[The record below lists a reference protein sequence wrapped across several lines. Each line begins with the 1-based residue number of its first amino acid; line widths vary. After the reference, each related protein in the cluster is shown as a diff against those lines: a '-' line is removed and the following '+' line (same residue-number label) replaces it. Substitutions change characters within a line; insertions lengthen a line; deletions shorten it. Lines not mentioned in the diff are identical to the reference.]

1 MAALPPLS
9 GLVVCV
15 DVRTDGVDASD
26 AVKRKLKDLGAS
38 CQQTPGRRC
47 THLAPP
53 SSPPTALETMAE
65 EPRPLSPSL
74 HDTPDEPSL
83 ELSATAADEDVAR
96 VSDALEGTPS
106 STPPLLALPSSSS
119 DLASGKGAK
128 LLLSRK
134 RPPTTPSEPVVDQA
148 LNDHPT
154 ESIAVKD
161 ESPAELAT
169 PKESA
174 STITAARQ
182 DDKDKQATPPA
193 VNDDTQSRSPAK
205 DDVHDKKKANDTNE
219 SDAQEQHEQDNHSQN
234 DGADKLEASKTA
246 ADEDPSAVA
255 ASTDPQPSS
264 QPQAQGEE
272 KTEGTADDQSSS
284 DGAAVTPATTTTTK
298 PRSSK
303 KAKTSATKSKELS
316 VEGAGIGATGEP
328 QTKRGKKSPVIKAGA
343 DASTKAS
350 KARVLANSTKA
361 NARRDLEA
369 ADQAPASKR
378 AAIQPVAANE
388 TSDQEDSEATLT
400 PVTRRAAIHSIVL
413 SGLTDDECDIASA
426 VLRQLRSSHLYVIA
440 SQVSETTTHVVSSG
454 RRTLKVLQGAA
465 AGCWLVSFD
474 WIEASAVANKWLDER
489 DFELRDQFPRAAV
502 LREGSRLL
510 KNQRVFVAP
519 DVSPSRKDVLRMV
532 TAQGAH
538 VVPERDDADLVLDN
552 DANAATSK
560 TGTAS
565 VQHHNVLDSFLQ
577 PGPRLF
583 ATPKRPHQSSAARR
597 SSSRPTDLAQPDR
610 ELNSSA

>member
-1 MAALPPLS
+1 
-9 GLVVCV
+9 
-15 DVRTDGVDASD
+15 
-26 AVKRKLKDLGAS
+26 
-38 CQQTPGRRC
+38 
-47 THLAPP
+47 
-53 SSPPTALETMAE
+53 MAE

-74 HDTPDEPSL
+74 HDTPDEPSLEPSL

-134 RPPTTPSEPVVDQA
+134 RPPTTPSEPAVDQA

-154 ESIAVKD
+154 ESTAVKD

-174 STITAARQ
+174 STEAAAHQ
-182 DDKDKQATPPA
+182 DDKHKQATPPA
-193 VNDDTQSRSPAK
+193 VNDDTQSGPPAK

-219 SDAQEQHEQDNHSQN
+219 SDAQEQDDHSQK
-234 DGADKLEASKTA
+234 DGANKLEASKTA

-272 KTEGTADDQSSS
+272 ETEGTADNQSLAPSIHTDKASS
-284 DGAAVTPATTTTTK
+284 DGAAVTPATTTTK
-298 PRSSK
+298 SRSSK

-343 DASTKAS
+343 NASTKAS

-361 NARRDLEA
+361 NARRGLEA

-413 SGLTDDECDIASA
+413 SGLTDE
-426 VLRQLRSSHLYVIA
+426 
-440 SQVSETTTHVVSSG
+440 
-454 RRTLKVLQGAA
+454 
-465 AGCWLVSFD
+465 
-474 WIEASAVANKWLDER
+474 
-489 DFELRDQFPRAAV
+489 
-502 LREGSRLL
+502 
-510 KNQRVFVAP
+510 
-519 DVSPSRKDVLRMV
+519 
-532 TAQGAH
+532 
-538 VVPERDDADLVLDN
+538 
-552 DANAATSK
+552 
-560 TGTAS
+560 
-565 VQHHNVLDSFLQ
+565 
-577 PGPRLF
+577 
-583 ATPKRPHQSSAARR
+583 
-597 SSSRPTDLAQPDR
+597 
-610 ELNSSA
+610 